1 MSRMYGLEAK
11 QDLEAHTSAKT
22 FWPLTA
28 VSSWLRILA
37 LRLEFMRG
45 LRG

>member
-11 QDLEAHTSAKT
+11 HDLEAHTSAKT
-22 FWPLTA
+22 FWMLTA
-28 VSSWLRILA
+28 VSSWLMVLA
-37 LRLEFMRG
+37 LRLEFMCR